1 MPIWEISSRSDCG
14 KKQGVSAMGKPT
26 WVRAMASREWSM
38 DRKVSGRKRV
48 LKSWRRAGITG
59 EE

>member
-1 MPIWEISSRSDCG
+1 
-14 KKQGVSAMGKPT
+14 MGKPT

>member
-1 MPIWEISSRSDCG
+1 
-14 KKQGVSAMGKPT
+14 
-26 WVRAMASREWSM
+26 MASREWSM